1 MFLKRKRILARL
13 ETLENYMRNGT
24 IPIRSDACASCEKA
38 VPCTTF
44 NGDFHYCCIK
54 DVLEKCPDFT
64 LKKPPQS
71 D

>member
-1 MFLKRKRILARL
+1 MFRKRKEILERIEVLERYIRL
-13 ETLENYMRNGT
+13 RA

-54 DVLEKCPDFT
+54 DVLEKCPEFT